1 MGERRET
8 RGVNYR
14 VRTRARSLSVE
25 QNAEVMRLI
34 TEIEK
39 IDEKLGKPVENDA
52 PIDNLRH

>member
-14 VRTRARSLSVE
+14 VRTGARSLSVE
-25 QNAEVMRLI
+25 QHAEVMRLL

-39 IDEKLGKPVENDA
+39 IDGKMGKPA
-52 PIDNLRH
+52 PTSRTDRKRRH